1 MEKTRMAT
9 AKKPVR
15 KTAKK
20 SFSFVVM
27 ITDVNGD
34 LIPSV
39 SEVTGTLKDELNVRE
54 YLEAQAN
61 TYFTFLDSL
70 DVEGDVDE
78 DYEDDE

>member
-1 MEKTRMAT
+1 MAT

-15 KTAKK
+15 KAAKK
-20 SFSFVVM
+20 SFSFIVV

-61 TYFTFLDSL
+61 AYFSFLDSL

-78 DYEDDE
+78 DYEDDA

>member
-1 MEKTRMAT
+1 MAT

-15 KTAKK
+15 KAVKK

-27 ITDVNGD
+27 ITDVNGE

-78 DYEDDE
+78 DYEDDA

>member
-1 MEKTRMAT
+1 MAT

-15 KTAKK
+15 KAVKK

-27 ITDVNGD
+27 ITDVNGE

-39 SEVTGTLKDELNVRE
+39 SEDTGTLKDELNVRE

-78 DYEDDE
+78 DYEDDA